1 METVPP
7 SNEERSMQISSSLE
21 SAAARL
27 ARTTIGVD
35 GKAEDRG
42 AERGE
47 LMLSARLPPAQ
58 LRCVLTKRKFEEVEC
73 SVAESNGLTVVRPRR
88 ELREGNI
95 QETVVLRS
103 SASQTMSP
111 VEQLNCGFDA
121 EGIVESSACDVND
134 GLEDNFNKVALQVPH
149 EADLTT
155 SDKLQSG
162 AEVMRMNTDYS
173 DGEVQKMTTADVRKA
188 HCSTNKEEIKDTI
201 IDEKQGEFLMDWSSS
216 PTSVDSGPDFLVC
229 LSSTSTTEKLEESE
243 STVSVIDGNV
253 LQLSEDEEHKVQFVD
268 TGEIG
273 YNGRYIDTLE
283 KDKEKEEGFANS
295 LSKCLTEAADDSNMC
310 VSAVSY
316 AEIPSC
322 CNAQDQ
328 SILNE
333 SLSRD
338 ASVEEVNKDD
348 TPSESRRQFFV
359 RTILDRPTIVLH
371 ADLGDTVESV
381 HRQIQM
387 RTGLPSY
394 EQRLIYCGKQLQR
407 EQTLAVYNVTNDA
420 TLQLVGRMR
429 STALPHSWQLVSD
442 LVATIRLLCATNAT
456 QKTLQDKVCS
466 QVKEFLKMAAKT
478 IPSSEHMQVFQLAG
492 AGATLAL
499 VMLMLSPVESN
510 HKCAEEAIKLFTSA
524 NEEYLPNHIHCYCA
538 PILLE
543 FCKLFAK
550 SAPNHNLYTVCRSSL
565 ASLLDTVGFAHGSP
579 YFHDA
584 KASTIVQEFSPF
596 VSELSIRLSSNLRW
610 TTGACALKDK
620 AVDIQHVKEGQDFTA
635 FVIPLCKAMEACK
648 VESNVPTNGVHVE
661 DKSKG
666 FQEDLCEKQALMTSC
681 SVSLKEEIGSHKW
694 LRTVFKKLL
703 LEIESCLE
711 AVEDVVVAPGTSS
724 VDDHPFSWAPFL
736 VVLKGLHAIAKLY
749 DDAMEELLLKL
760 QLRRSA
766 LNILIKQLRW
776 HDDHFWL
783 LDYGFLLD
791 FESKKR
797 LVMAMLPEPQDDH
810 DERQEVIIQRS
821 QLLAE
826 SFELLAYAE
835 CEVLQGG
842 ISVEFIN
849 EEATGPGVLRE
860 WFSLICREIFNP
872 QNALFLSCPK
882 DRRRFFPNP
891 ASGVNPG
898 HLTYFKF
905 CGRVIALALMHKV
918 QVDIVFDRI
927 FFMQLTGQ
935 PVSWED
941 VQDADPDLYSSCK
954 KILDMDADFLDSDAL
969 GLTFVTEVEE
979 LGSRKVVELCPGGRD
994 LVVGSN
1000 NRHKYVKLLIQ
1011 RRYVTSIT
1019 EQVKCF
1025 AQGFSD
1031 LLVNSTHQQFLR
1043 ALEPED
1049 MDLMLYG
1056 YDRDICVDDWKVHT
1070 EYHDYSES
1078 DNTIIWFWQVVEGMT
1093 MEQRRKLLFFST
1105 SVTHLPA
1112 EGFSGL
1118 SSKFHIHRAYT
1129 DLSWLPTA
1137 HTCFYQLVL
1146 PPYPCFEVMHARLH
1160 AITEG
1165 HIAEGF
1171 GFA

>member
-1 METVPP
+1 METVPL
-7 SNEERSMQISSSLE
+7 SNEERSVQTSSFLE
-21 SAAARL
+21 SASVCL
-27 ARTTIGVD
+27 ARATIGIEGRAD
-35 GKAEDRG
+35 DRG

-47 LMLSARLPPAQ
+47 LMLSARTSSAQ
-58 LRCVLTKRKFEEVEC
+58 LRCVLTKRKFEEVDC
-73 SVAESNGLTVVRPRR
+73 NVAESTGLLVVRPRR

-103 SASQTMSP
+103 SGRQTVGP
-111 VEQLNCGFDA
+111 GDQLNCGIDS
-121 EGIVESSACDVND
+121 EIIGESGACDMND
-134 GLEDNFNKVALQVPH
+134 ALEDNFNNAALQVPH

-162 AEVMRMNTDYS
+162 DEFMRMNSDYS
-173 DGEVQKMTTADVRKA
+173 EVEVHKITTADVRKA
-188 HCSTNKEEIKDTI
+188 HCSTNKEEVRDTI
-201 IDEKQGEFLMDWSSS
+201 IDEKQGEFLMDWSS
-216 PTSVDSGPDFLVC
+216 PDNIENASDVVMC
-229 LSSTSTTEKLEESE
+229 PSSTSTTEKLEESE
-243 STVSVIDGNV
+243 PTVSVIDGNA
-253 LQLSEDEEHKVQFVD
+253 LQLSENEEQSVQYVD

-273 YNGRYIDTLE
+273 YNGCYIDILD
-283 KDKEKEEGFANS
+283 KDKEKDEGFANS
-295 LSKCLTEAADDSNMC
+295 SSKCLTETVDDSNMRL
-310 VSAVSY
+310 AADSY

-328 SILNE
+328 SVLNE
-333 SLSRD
+333 SLSRA
-338 ASVEEVNKDD
+338 ASVEEINRYD
-348 TPSESRRQFFV
+348 TPCESRRQFFV
-359 RTILDRPTIVLH
+359 RTILDGPTIVLH

-407 EQTLAVYNVTNDA
+407 EQTLAVYKVTNDA

-442 LVATIRLLCATNAT
+442 LVATIRLLCARNDT
-456 QKTLQDKVCS
+456 QKPLQDKVCS
-466 QVKEFLKMAAKT
+466 QVKEFLKMAAKS

-543 FCKLFAK
+543 FCKLLAK

-579 YFHDA
+579 YFSDA

-610 TTGACALKDK
+610 TTRACALKDK

-648 VESNVPTNGVHVE
+648 VESNVPSNGVHVE

-666 FQEDLCEKQALMTSC
+666 FQEDLCQKQALITNC

-711 AVEDVVVAPGTSS
+711 EVEDVAVSPGTSS

-760 QLRRSA
+760 QLRRPA
-766 LNILIKQLRW
+766 LNILIRQLRW

-810 DERQEVIIQRS
+810 EERQEVIINRS
-821 QLLAE
+821 QLLTE
-826 SFELLAYAE
+826 SFELVAYAE
-835 CEVLQGG
+835 SEVLQGG
-842 ISVEFIN
+842 ISVEFIS

-872 QNALFLSCPK
+872 QNALFLSCPN

-898 HLTYFKF
+898 HLTYFRF
-905 CGRVIALALMHKV
+905 CGRVIALALMHRV
-918 QVDIVFDRI
+918 QVDIVLARI

-935 PVSWED
+935 SVSWED

-954 KILDMDADFLDSDAL
+954 KILDMDAAFLDSDAL

-994 LVVGSN
+994 LVVGSK

-1043 ALEPED
+1043 ALEPGD

-1056 YDRDICVDDWKVHT
+1056 YDRDICVDDWKAYT

-1078 DNTIIWFWQVVEGMT
+1078 DSTIIWFWQVVEGMT

-1118 SSKFHIHRAYT
+1118 SSKFHIYRAYT

-1137 HTCFYQLVL
+1137 HTCFYQIVL
-1146 PPYPCFEVMHARLH
+1146 PPYTCFEVMHARLH